1 VARLAAVG
9 RSNLETATTL
19 HLSVHTVKSHMKNV
33 LRKLDLHSR
42 WEFRQ
47 ALADSGL
54 VSV

>member
-1 VARLAAVG
+1 
-9 RSNLETATTL
+9 
-19 HLSVHTVKSHMKNV
+19 MKNV

-42 WEFRQ
+42 WELRQ